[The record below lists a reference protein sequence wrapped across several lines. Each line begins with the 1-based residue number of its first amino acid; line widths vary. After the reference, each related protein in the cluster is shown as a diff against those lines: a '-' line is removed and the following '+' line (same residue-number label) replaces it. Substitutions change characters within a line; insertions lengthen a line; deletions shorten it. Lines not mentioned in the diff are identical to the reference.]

1 MNPLTPDDFEEPV
14 LETLHE
20 METEEQIT
28 MILAELPGDVIE
40 VIENYEREHSI
51 DRERLLVLAIIAQ
64 MGRIDLLCQASD
76 QLSDDPDSFTWPIK
90 DPLLCVLIA
99 FLREFT
105 FRWAEKVREKH
116 GLCDDADEP
125 ADWWKTA

>member
-20 METEEQIT
+20 MEAEEQIT
-28 MILAELPGDVIE
+28 MILTELPGDVIE
-40 VIENYEREHSI
+40 AIEDYERAHSVN
-51 DRERLLVLAIIAQ
+51 RERLLWLATIAQ
-64 MGRIDLLCQASD
+64 AGRIDLSCRACD
-76 QLSDDPDSFTWPIK
+76 QLIDDPGSFTWPIK
-90 DPLLCVLIA
+90 DPLLCVMIA

-105 FRWAEKVREKH
+105 FRWAEKVCEKH